1 MATSSLAAK
10 IKNIDGAKS
19 IKGILKKNSV
29 TEVEY
34 SNVSS
39 QSANKD
45 AEDVKTYELSSKAS
59 QPDKE
64 SNTAKVP
71 LATKASHTA
80 NDHTSTVDYVIVESH
95 TDGVL
100 VDNMG
105 LNDITNVP
113 TSKNSYADMV
123 LG

>member
-19 IKGILKKNSV
+19 IKGILKKSFV

-39 QSANKD
+39 QSVKMD
-45 AEDVKTYELSSKAS
+45 AEDVLNSKAS

-71 LATKASHTA
+71 HATKASHTA
-80 NDHTSTVDYVIVESH
+80 NDHTSIVDHVFVESH
-95 TDGVL
+95 TASVL

-105 LNDITNVP
+105 LNETTNVP
-113 TSKNSYADMV
+113 TSKNSYADMGSV
-123 LG
+123 SCG

>member
-19 IKGILKKNSV
+19 IKV
-29 TEVEY
+29 
-34 SNVSS
+34 
-39 QSANKD
+39 NKD

-71 LATKASHTA
+71 HATKASHTA
-80 NDHTSTVDYVIVESH
+80 NDHTSIVDHVTVESH
-95 TDGVL
+95 TDGVF

-105 LNDITNVP
+105 LNDTTNVP